1 MLLLR
6 GQRCGLQQLSCRFT
20 LNLQLGL
27 ASANNVMTKIADLR
41 ELGVVEL
48 EKREIELADQVF
60 RLRIQKS
67 MGQEEAAGKVKGTR
81 RDLARVQTLLRERR
95 AGQAV

>member
-1 MLLLR
+1 MLPLR
-6 GQRCGLQQLSCRFT
+6 RQRCGLQQLSCRFT
-20 LNLQLGL
+20 PNLPLEL
-27 ASANNVMTKIADLR
+27 ASANNVMTKIAELR

-95 AGQAV
+95 ADQAV

>member
-1 MLLLR
+1 
-6 GQRCGLQQLSCRFT
+6 
-20 LNLQLGL
+20 LQLGL